1 MKEIGQG
8 DIVSARG
15 TIKEKNDIR
24 IRLLGKTK
32 ERFFEIR
39 DENGFETNTE
49 VMRFIIND
57 YYRIRLRKG
66 LTRTG

>member
-1 MKEIGQG
+1 
-8 DIVSARG
+8 VSAHG
-15 TIKEKNDIR
+15 TIKEKNDVR

-32 ERFFEIR
+32 EHFFEIR

-66 LTRTG
+66 PASGR